1 MLILVVR
8 KIYRYFTF
16 TAKVFRNFLRDY
28 KSVHRLLR
36 VLVNMMAYQTT
47 SYFLYW
53 ETAVGYNWEK
63 LEFEKKNL
71 HSWFSWAGRGVT
83 ASIKSGSGRIGSRM
97 TDRMTDRMMDR
108 IADRITDRITD
119 RIEKGR
125 KKVKSSIK

>member
-53 ETAVGYNWEK
+53 ETAVGYNWEE
-63 LEFEKKNL
+63 LEFEKKICTVDFL
-71 HSWFSWAGRGVT
+71 GL
-83 ASIKSGSGRIGSRM
+83 
-97 TDRMTDRMMDR
+97 
-108 IADRITDRITD
+108 
-119 RIEKGR
+119 EEE
-125 KKVKSSIK
+125 

>member
-8 KIYRYFTF
+8 KIYRYFLLQQKF
-16 TAKVFRNFLRDY
+16 SGIFLRDY

-36 VLVNMMAYQTT
+36 VLVNMMAYQIT

-71 HSWFSWAGRGVT
+71 HS
-83 ASIKSGSGRIGSRM
+83 
-97 TDRMTDRMMDR
+97 
-108 IADRITDRITD
+108 
-119 RIEKGR
+119 
-125 KKVKSSIK
+125 